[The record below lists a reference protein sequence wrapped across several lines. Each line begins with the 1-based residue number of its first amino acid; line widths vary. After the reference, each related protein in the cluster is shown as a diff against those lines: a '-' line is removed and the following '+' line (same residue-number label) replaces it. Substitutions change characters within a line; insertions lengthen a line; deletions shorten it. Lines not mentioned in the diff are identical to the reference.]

1 MGLCFILYNP
11 RVMNITVKKTASTTL
26 FTVNLY
32 SACYL
37 NAQYQNQCIVTP
49 LETLLLTSRNAL
61 ATRDVCEKL
70 MSPFLGNI
78 DEESKRKMQITR
90 IILIPGGQNSVKNY
104 SLVIN
109 IKLDQNII
117 MINQYIKI
125 HFNTCNRCKEN
136 ERKQQKN
143 GIFPS
148 PRGITVFKIA

>member
-49 LETLLLTSRNAL
+49 LKLLLLTSRNAL

-90 IILIPGGQNSVKNY
+90 IILIPGGKT
-104 SLVIN
+104 L
-109 IKLDQNII
+109 
-117 MINQYIKI
+117 
-125 HFNTCNRCKEN
+125 
-136 ERKQQKN
+136 
-143 GIFPS
+143 
-148 PRGITVFKIA
+148 